1 MKKLLVASLLM
12 VTVISVSCL
21 MVQATEYDFGGRT
34 VRIVTHDMTK
44 EGLWGTP
51 FAQAHFEAIE
61 KKFNAKIEI
70 VAMHYDDG
78 SIINDLQQGLLAG
91 TADGIYYVKVGEA
104 YQYANEGFFF
114 PLTEIDI
121 EPCLFDEIVGLDV
134 LSFKGERY
142 FFCPTTANVTQ
153 LAIGSRAQQPDIE
166 GIVWNKTKFEEMG
179 LPNLYE
185 LVENGEWTWEKFK
198 EIAIEATRDLDGD
211 GDTDIWGYSPYAY
224 PWGFPE
230 AHNWLASNGADV
242 TTVDENGRVVFALD
256 SPAALEA
263 LNFYQE
269 LHQLGVVYTDQPG
282 YEAIQNDLVVM
293 AICRPWTF
301 YIIESFEDDLGYVP
315 LPMGPRMNEYV
326 APMVSSGLYAM
337 AIPATAKENPAALV
351 QLAKELHFDSPQY
364 LDFNDIE
371 GLYERSWGMT
381 VRDYES
387 LKYMIQSVLNTKVV
401 KFESQ
406 TFLGTNFFWT
416 WNDYNQRILN
426 GESPASV
433 IASFKDAAQAQLD
446 SILLLQ

>member
-114 PLTEIDI
+114 PLTEFDI

-224 PWGFPE
+224 
-230 AHNWLASNGADV
+230 S
-242 TTVDENGRVVFALD
+242 
-256 SPAALEA
+256 
-263 LNFYQE
+263 
-269 LHQLGVVYTDQPG
+269 LG
-282 YEAIQNDLVVM
+282 I
-293 AICRPWTF
+293 
-301 YIIESFEDDLGYVP
+301 
-315 LPMGPRMNEYV
+315 PR
-326 APMVSSGLYAM
+326 SS
-337 AIPATAKENPAALV
+337 
-351 QLAKELHFDSPQY
+351 QLACKQRRGCYYSRR
-364 LDFNDIE
+364 
-371 GLYERSWGMT
+371 ERTSRVCT
-381 VRDYES
+381 
-387 LKYMIQSVLNTKVV
+387 
-401 KFESQ
+401 
-406 TFLGTNFFWT
+406 
-416 WNDYNQRILN
+416 
-426 GESPASV
+426 
-433 IASFKDAAQAQLD
+433 
-446 SILLLQ
+446 